1 MSDNDETFFIP
12 TNIKQAQEADITS
25 VAIEKQKYIR
35 KGIDGIRQLANKE
48 AYNNEQL
55 QIW

>member
-48 AYNNEQL
+48 AYDNEQL
-55 QIW
+55 QKW